1 MKAIIIEGDLRFQNS
16 FKEFNGTVGLQS
28 ATEQQWYAWGF
39 REVVNPTLTEYQ
51 TTGEPYLDTINDVIT
66 YAIVEVTPPTS
77 LELYDALKQEGNTMF
92 DDLRRKLSEVSSPY
106 SIFGETHQDLKN
118 LTTTIQDTREV
129 MFAELDLDLENDNH
143 TGLKNFTYETAE
155 IAELRESIETFASIS
170 TVQLDNTSKDYAS
183 IASTATG
190 LNLLHSL
197 PTGSYTSTFMKYSLS
212 KGTNSRAGEFI
223 TNWNSAS
230 SLEYTD
236 ISTRDI
242 GNTSDLVLSSSII
255 SGNIHINVNSAT
267 SGWKLNTLLTFI

>member
-1 MKAIIIEGDLRFQNS
+1 MKAIIVDGILKFQDS
-16 FKEFNGTVGLQS
+16 FKQFNGTVGLQS

-39 REVVNPTLTEYQ
+39 REYVEPTLTEYQ
-51 TTGEPYLDTINDVIT
+51 TTGDPYLDTVNDVVT

-77 LELYDALKQEGNTMF
+77 LELYDALKQQGNTMF
-92 DDLRRKLSEVSSPY
+92 DDLRRKLSEVASPY
-106 SIFGETHQDLKN
+106 SIFGEKHQDLKN
-118 LTTTIQDTREV
+118 LTTTIQDMKEI
-129 MFAELDLDLENDNH
+129 MFAELDLHLENDDFAE
-143 TGLKNFTYETAE
+143 LKSFTYETAE
-155 IAELRESIETFASIS
+155 MAGLQESIETFSSASI
-170 TVQLDNTSKDYAS
+170 VQLDNSSKDYAS
-183 IASTATG
+183 IASTSTG

-197 PTGSYTSTFMKYSLS
+197 PIGSYTSAFMKYSIS

-236 ISTRDI
+236 ISTKDI

-255 SGNIHINVNSAT
+255 SGNININVSSAT